1 MDELMENEAFY
12 IGMLAGINIYQR
24 KIIMAHERK
33 EHIKIGDSLY
43 YLQDGRERLEQVLG
57 EICK

>member
-1 MDELMENEAFY
+1 MESEAFY
-12 IGMLAGINIYQR
+12 MGMLAGINIYQR

-33 EHIKIGDSLY
+33 EHIKIGDNLFY
-43 YLQDGRERLEQVLG
+43 IQDGRERLERVLN